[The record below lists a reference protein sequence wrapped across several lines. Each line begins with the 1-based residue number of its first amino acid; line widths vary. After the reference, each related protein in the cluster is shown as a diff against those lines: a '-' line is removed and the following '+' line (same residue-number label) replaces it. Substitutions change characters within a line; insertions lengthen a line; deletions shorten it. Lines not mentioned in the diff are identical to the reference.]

1 MSGVINMEKKLLFN
15 PQGSR
20 DKVQQRLIHGNS
32 TNLLE
37 FQNCKYE
44 WAEQLYRKMRQF
56 FWVPEEVPLGDD
68 KLMFPRLTEAEQ
80 EAYKKTLSFLIFLDS
95 IQVDN
100 LSAISLYVTAPE
112 VVACLK
118 TQAFFETIHAQS
130 YDYLLTSV
138 VDRLTRDEVYYMW
151 KDDAHLLRRNRFI
164 TDQYQSFID
173 DPTEENFVKSCMAD
187 FLLEGVYFY
196 SGFAFFYSLGRQDK
210 MGGTVSLIRLIQRD
224 ENTHLALF
232 TNIMRTL
239 KEENPEIFTPQLESD
254 LVDMLKTAV
263 THEIEWGHYVT
274 RNQILGLSDQL
285 IDRYIKY
292 LGNSRA
298 SAIGMVQPYDV
309 RENPMGWVDTY
320 ATMNE
325 TKTDFFERRVTNY
338 TKSAGQLKFD
348 NLRPLKK
355 NQQE

>member
-1 MSGVINMEKKLLFN
+1 MSGVIKMEKKLLFN

-20 DKVQQRLIHGNS
+20 DKIQQRLIHGNS

-151 KDDAHLLRRNRFI
+151 KDDEHLLRRNRLI
-164 TDQYQSFID
+164 TDQYQSFIN
-173 DPTEENFVKSCMAD
+173 DPTEENFVKSSMAD
-187 FLLEGVYFY
+187 FLLEGIYFY

-239 KEENPEIFTPQLESD
+239 KEENPEVFTPQLESD
-254 LVDMLKTAV
+254 LVEMLKTAV
-263 THEIEWGHYVT
+263 SHEIEWGHYVT
-274 RNQILGLSDQL
+274 KNQILGLSDQL

-298 SAIGMVQPYDV
+298 AAIGMAQPYDV

-325 TKTDFFERRVTNY
+325 TKTDFFERKVTNY
-338 TKSAGQLKFD
+338 TKSAGSLKFD
-348 NLRPLKK
+348 NLKPLKK
-355 NQQE
+355 NE